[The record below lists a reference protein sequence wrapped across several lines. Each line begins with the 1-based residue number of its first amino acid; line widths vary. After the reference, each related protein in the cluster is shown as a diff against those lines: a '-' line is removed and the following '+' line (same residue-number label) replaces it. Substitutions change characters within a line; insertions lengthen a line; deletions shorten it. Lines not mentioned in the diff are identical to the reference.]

1 MLKILCFQKNAYICN
16 TEKQLKPTIIEKK
29 LKKME
34 EKSQKTELFTIF
46 EIEFVNEETG
56 QVVTLTTT
64 CGSYKELGK
73 YLTEMNKK
81 SWRMLK
87 VKRKED

>member
-1 MLKILCFQKNAYICN
+1 M
-16 TEKQLKPTIIEKK
+16 TDREKK
-29 LKKME
+29 
-34 EKSQKTELFTIF
+34 TDLFVIF
-46 EIEFVNEETG
+46 ATEFVNENTG

-87 VKRKED
+87 VTRKDN

>member
-1 MLKILCFQKNAYICN
+1 M
-16 TEKQLKPTIIEKK
+16 TDRGKK
-29 LKKME
+29 
-34 EKSQKTELFTIF
+34 TDVFVIF
-46 EIEFVNEETG
+46 AVEFVNENTG

-64 CGSYKELGK
+64 CGSYRELGK

-87 VKRKED
+87 ATRKET

>member
-1 MLKILCFQKNAYICN
+1 M
-16 TEKQLKPTIIEKK
+16 TDREK
-29 LKKME
+29 
-34 EKSQKTELFTIF
+34 KTELFVIF
-46 EIEFVNEETG
+46 ATEFVNENTG

-73 YLTEMNKK
+73 YLTEMTKK

-87 VKRKED
+87 VTRKDN

>member
-1 MLKILCFQKNAYICN
+1 
-16 TEKQLKPTIIEKK
+16 
-29 LKKME
+29 ME
-34 EKSQKTELFTIF
+34 EVKIFSIF
-46 EIEFVNEETG
+46 ETEFVNENTG

>member
-1 MLKILCFQKNAYICN
+1 MEDTNQKA
-16 TEKQLKPTIIEKK
+16 
-29 LKKME
+29 
-34 EKSQKTELFTIF
+34 ELFIIF
-46 EIEFVNEETG
+46 EIEFVNEMTG

-73 YLTEMNKK
+73 YLTEMEKK

-87 VKRKED
+87 TTRKEN

>member
-1 MLKILCFQKNAYICN
+1 MNDIK
-16 TEKQLKPTIIEKK
+16 
-29 LKKME
+29 
-34 EKSQKTELFTIF
+34 LFTIF

-73 YLTEMNKK
+73 YLTEMEKK
-81 SWRMLK
+81 TWKMLK
-87 VKRKED
+87 TTKKEN

>member
-1 MLKILCFQKNAYICN
+1 
-16 TEKQLKPTIIEKK
+16 
-29 LKKME
+29 ME
-34 EKSQKTELFTIF
+34 EVKLFTIF
-46 EIEFVNEETG
+46 EIEFVNETTG
-56 QVVTLTTT
+56 QVVNLTTT

>member
-1 MLKILCFQKNAYICN
+1 M
-16 TEKQLKPTIIEKK
+16 TDREK
-29 LKKME
+29 
-34 EKSQKTELFTIF
+34 KTELFTIF
-46 EIEFVNEETG
+46 DIEFVNENTG

-87 VKRKED
+87 VARKNN